1 MISRHQ
7 RPVILCL
14 SATGLPLA
22 TYIAGAVD
30 GDVHGLAGRCDAAP
44 HAFENLLSHVAA
56 LYNAGRPV
64 IGLCAAAILIR
75 AVAPHL
81 GRKQT
86 DPPVL
91 AVAEDGSATVP
102 LLGLHHGWHCIR
114 HGHSGGDWRVSGNN
128 NSRQSA
134 MGDQSGCA
142 AIGVASGKPGKCRA
156 GDGSVAQRCW
166 CPALTAAWRRRW
178 PAGWQQCRTVMR
190 CS

>member
-1 MISRHQ
+1 MDQNIVWNDQRHQ

-22 TYIAGAVD
+22 TYIAGTVD

-102 LLGLHHGWHCIR
+102 LLGLHHGCIAL
-114 HGHSGGDWRVSGNN
+114 GTAIQAVTGGSLAITTAGNLQWGISLDAPPSGWRLANPENAGPVMAALLSG
-128 NSRQSA
+128 
-134 MGDQSGCA
+134 
-142 AIGVASGKPGKCRA
+142 A
-156 GDGSVAQRCW
+156 GARIVDDSD
-166 CPALTAAWRRRW
+166 L
-178 PAGWQQCRTVMR
+178 
-190 CS
+190 